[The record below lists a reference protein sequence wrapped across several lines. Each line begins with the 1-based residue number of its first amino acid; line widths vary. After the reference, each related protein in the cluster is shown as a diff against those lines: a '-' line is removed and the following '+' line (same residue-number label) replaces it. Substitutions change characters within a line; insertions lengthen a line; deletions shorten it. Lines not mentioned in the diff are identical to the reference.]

1 MRQSDLIYIKTEEG
15 NVKNQSNL
23 EIHRN
28 YITRHRA
35 DIEFSSDFEA
45 LEDTYISLGK
55 NDSDTGTVYKM
66 NKKEQQVLESF
77 MIGRNQMNLMSKC
90 NVDKNGKARNY
101 DPATNRPIVIGDGV
115 IPQLERFADK
125 YAYSKMSTDIFD
137 TMLSSMRQ
145 KSKKSMGN
153 KYVFV
158 ANEMLWDDIQK
169 ALRDYLK
176 NWKTNGTTF
185 FSKAGGKDI
194 EIGGFFETY
203 NMGGNQLTFMVDK
216 SLSLEYDQKPYGFCL
231 DLTADLASGK
241 PAMASYALAG
251 KEYKQHILRGVGSS
265 SVEVSSVVA
274 ASRIINIG
282 YSSVCVFSPHKSYI
296 IEGNKP
302 NKY

>member
-1 MRQSDLIYIKTEEG
+1 M
-15 NVKNQSNL
+15 
-23 EIHRN
+23 
-28 YITRHRA
+28 
-35 DIEFSSDFEA
+35 
-45 LEDTYISLGK
+45 
-55 NDSDTGTVYKM
+55 
-66 NKKEQQVLESF
+66 
-77 MIGRNQMNLMSKC
+77 
-90 NVDKNGKARNY
+90 
-101 DPATNRPIVIGDGV
+101 V

-153 KYVFV
+153 KYVFI

-282 YSSVCVFSPHKSYI
+282 YSSVCVFSPQKSYI
-296 IEGNKP
+296 LAKN
-302 NKY
+302 

>member
-101 DPATNRPIVIGDGV
+101 DPATNRAIVIGDGI
-115 IPQLERFADK
+115 IPQVERFADK

-158 ANEMLWDDIQK
+158 VNEMLWDDIQK

-282 YSSVCVFSPHKSYI
+282 YSSVCVFSPQKSYI
-296 IEGNKP
+296 LLKN
-302 NKY
+302 

>member
-15 NVKNQSNL
+15 NVKNQSNIEL
-23 EIHRN
+23 HRN

-101 DPATNRPIVIGDGV
+101 DPATNRAIVIGDGI

-158 ANEMLWDDIQK
+158 VNEMLWDDIQK

-194 EIGGFFETY
+194 
-203 NMGGNQLTFMVDK
+203 
-216 SLSLEYDQKPYGFCL
+216 
-231 DLTADLASGK
+231 
-241 PAMASYALAG
+241 
-251 KEYKQHILRGVGSS
+251 
-265 SVEVSSVVA
+265 
-274 ASRIINIG
+274 
-282 YSSVCVFSPHKSYI
+282 
-296 IEGNKP
+296 
-302 NKY
+302 

>member
-1 MRQSDLIYIKTEEG
+1 M
-15 NVKNQSNL
+15 

-101 DPATNRPIVIGDGV
+101 DPATNRAIVIGDGI

-158 ANEMLWDDIQK
+158 VNEMLWDDIQK
-169 ALRDYLK
+169 ALSDYLM

-216 SLSLEYDQKPYGFCL
+216 SLSLE
-231 DLTADLASGK
+231 
-241 PAMASYALAG
+241 
-251 KEYKQHILRGVGSS
+251 
-265 SVEVSSVVA
+265 
-274 ASRIINIG
+274 
-282 YSSVCVFSPHKSYI
+282 
-296 IEGNKP
+296 
-302 NKY
+302 

>member
-101 DPATNRPIVIGDGV
+101 DPATNRPKLI
-115 IPQLERFADK
+115 K
-125 YAYSKMSTDIFD
+125 
-137 TMLSSMRQ
+137 
-145 KSKKSMGN
+145 
-153 KYVFV
+153 
-158 ANEMLWDDIQK
+158 
-169 ALRDYLK
+169 
-176 NWKTNGTTF
+176 
-185 FSKAGGKDI
+185 
-194 EIGGFFETY
+194 
-203 NMGGNQLTFMVDK
+203 
-216 SLSLEYDQKPYGFCL
+216 
-231 DLTADLASGK
+231 
-241 PAMASYALAG
+241 
-251 KEYKQHILRGVGSS
+251 SS
-265 SVEVSSVVA
+265 SQWL
-274 ASRIINIG
+274 N
-282 YSSVCVFSPHKSYI
+282 
-296 IEGNKP
+296 
-302 NKY
+302 